1 MLDKDTVR
9 NSLET
14 AYDIPFSVQVSY
26 ENKEPVFM
34 LAPEDSGKEFFDIKV
49 SFRNRVRITMEFIPQ
64 KYSVNFIHSMGERA
78 YAQRRIFVS
87 YYMLMK
93 TKGARQTVRVNGE
106 ELNMMDV
113 DSWPKD
119 WSTFE
124 ARATKI
130 PVFEE
135 GKADY
140 AEAAQEW
147 GSLMMGMVL
156 SLADIVPIEDEEPEQ
171 QGYSEGDARRT
182 ESVRYERNPLN
193 RKLCLEAKGYECAVC
208 GFDFEK
214 IYGELGHHFIHVH
227 HIVPVSQ
234 VGPGYVIDP
243 VKDLIPVCPNC
254 HAMLH
259 KSDPPLYPDQLKE
272 IVAIRKKTTVYYGFS
287 SEPSMAAETKL
298 DYNCQK
304 SKLD

>member
-1 MLDKDTVR
+1 MLDKDMIR
-9 NSLET
+9 NSLEKEF
-14 AYDIPFSVQVSY
+14 DIPFSVQLSY
-26 ENKEPVFM
+26 ENQEPVFM
-34 LAPEDSGKEFFDIKV
+34 LAPEDPGKEFFDIKV
-49 SFRNRVRITMEFIPQ
+49 SFRNQVRITMEFIPQ
-64 KYSVNFIHSMGERA
+64 KYSVGFIHSMGERA
-78 YAQRRIFVS
+78 YAQRKIFVS
-87 YYMLMK
+87 YYLLIK
-93 TKGARQTVRVNGE
+93 ERGAKQTVRVNGE
-106 ELNMMDV
+106 ELNMMDA

-119 WSTFE
+119 WSSFE

-130 PVFEE
+130 PVFED

-140 AEAAQEW
+140 AEAVQEW

-156 SLADIVPIEDEEPEQ
+156 SLADIVPIDDEKSEQ
-171 QGYSEGDARRT
+171 RGYSEGDARRT

-214 IYGELGHHFIHVH
+214 TYGELGRHFIHVH

-259 KSDPPLYPDQLKE
+259 KSDPPLHPNQLRK
-272 IVAIRKKTTVYYGFS
+272 IVTTRKRTAVYYDFS
-287 SEPSMAAETKL
+287 SDIDELKVAEAKVPYGK
-298 DYNCQK
+298 DVE
-304 SKLD
+304 